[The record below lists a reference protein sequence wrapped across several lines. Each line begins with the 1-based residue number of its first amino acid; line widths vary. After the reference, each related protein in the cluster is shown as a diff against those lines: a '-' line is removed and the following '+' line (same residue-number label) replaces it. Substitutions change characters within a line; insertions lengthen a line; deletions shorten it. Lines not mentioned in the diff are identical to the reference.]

1 MTVGKIDS
9 PFSGSSADVEN
20 ALYEEGLRLKIE
32 TEEQLTFTLAGI
44 GAR

>member
-1 MTVGKIDS
+1 MTVGKVDS

-20 ALYEEGLRLKIE
+20 ALYEGLKLKIE
-32 TEEQLTFTLAGI
+32 AEEQLTFTLAGI